1 MKEKSK
7 GSRELLKSGTQNV
20 NEVKERGYKMW
31 QENREEG
38 VSLKERVNE
47 KTREGPEK
55 VSPRHRPRKAA
66 RDSEVKTFRKKILD
80 TQ

>member
-1 MKEKSK
+1 
-7 GSRELLKSGTQNV
+7 
-20 NEVKERGYKMW
+20 MW
-31 QENREEG
+31 QENREER

-47 KTREGPEK
+47 KTRESPEK
-55 VSPRHRPRKAA
+55 VSPRHRPRKAT